1 MALAS
6 NNKNDRKR
14 LAQNRPRTPMTA
26 YYRGKSAPDDAS
38 PFIKK
43 TPKRRWRR
51 YVYGLMDIILIAILV
66 SLLIY
71 SLMIQPNPKVQADD
85 FAFHSRQD
93 YQVAAARQLAK
104 FNNRNKITFD
114 QVGLEKALKNQFPE
128 IRDVQVE
135 LPLFSERPTINLAI
149 DQASLFLNSRG
160 VNYVIDASGRAVAKS
175 ANLPDVKGLPAIN
188 DASGF
193 KIAPGQAVLSADSVD
208 FIKTLIAQCRL
219 AKVAI
224 SSLEL
229 PPVAQELD
237 LKAKN
242 QPYYVK
248 FYLGGDA
255 LIQSGQYLAARQHF
269 NDQDQPTHYLDVR
282 VPGKVFYK

>member
-26 YYRGKSAPDDAS
+26 YYRGKTPPDDTS

-51 YVYGLMDIILIAILV
+51 YVYGLMDIILIAIIV

-71 SLMIQPNPKVQADD
+71 SLVIQPSPRIMANDY
-85 FAFHSRQD
+85 AFHSRED
-93 YQVAAARQLAK
+93 YRAAAAQQLTK

-114 QVGLEKALKNQFPE
+114 QSNLEKALKNQFPE
-128 IRDVQVE
+128 IREVQVE

-149 DQASLFLNSRG
+149 DQPSLFLNSRG
-160 VNYVIDASGRAVAKS
+160 VTYVVDASGRAVAKS
-175 ANLPDVKGLPAIN
+175 ANLPDVKDLPTIN

-193 KIAPGQAVLSADSVD
+193 RVAPGQAVLSADSVS
-208 FIKTLIAQCRL
+208 FIKTLIAQSRL
-219 AKVAI
+219 AKVVI
-224 SSLEL
+224 SSFEL

-237 LKAKN
+237 LKVKD

-255 LIQSGQYLAARQHF
+255 LVQAGQYLAARQHF
-269 NDQDQPTHYLDVR
+269 NGQDQPAHYLDVR